1 MLLAQQLATLPELD
15 TACWVSILLGLDN
28 WVRGAISGA
37 ISDAPV
43 AGVHRVCLLVAPLAP
58 CLDIAATGTAAAQPH
73 LHQPREDC
81 KSAGD
86 PHEYEHRGSNFRTD
100 IKLRDFRD
108 GVAED
113 DEHDGCEDGCDG
125 NEERVEEGEDGDGEG
140 EPAREDRQRH
150 DEDEDEGEDGAGEE
164 KTEHP
169 VRHEPNQVED
179 VINVGG
185 EVDYGM
191 LDVRP

>member
-15 TACWVSILLGLDN
+15 TTCWVSSLLGLNN

-73 LHQPREDC
+73 LHQPRKD
-81 KSAGD
+81 GHRTRN
-86 PHEYEHRGSNFRTD
+86 PHECKHCDSNLGADVQFRHATNS
-100 IKLRDFRD
+100 
-108 GVAED
+108 VAED